1 MARKTKQIRDF
12 ILQEIAEDPEGVV
25 GRAASH
31 FGISRQAVQYHVG
44 KLLEAGSIRRRGR
57 TRGARFELVR
67 NSETA
72 SFALASID
80 EDQVWRQ
87 FVQPRLP
94 ELPRNVFDIC
104 HYGLTEMV
112 NNAIDHSGGGDL
124 IVGVEWTS
132 IEATIEVIDN
142 GVGVFR
148 KIQEAF
154 GLEDERHVLLELTKG
169 KLTTDPSRHTGEGIF
184 FTSRVFDHYSILS
197 GNFLFCH
204 FSPGRDWLVED
215 REHNE
220 GTYVTMR
227 ISRTS
232 SRTLQEVFDYYT
244 AVPDDFGFSK
254 TVIPVKLAQFG
265 EENLVSRSQA
275 KRLLNRVDR
284 FKEVVF
290 DFSGVEML
298 GQAFADEVFRV
309 YATSHPDVNL
319 HAIHANAAVQSMISR
334 ALNTGEQPA
343 EN

>member
-1 MARKTKQIRDF
+1 MERNTQQIRDF
-12 ILQEIAEDPEGVV
+12 ILQEIAKDPEGVV
-25 GRAASH
+25 ARGASH

-44 KLLEAGSIRRRGR
+44 KLLEAGSIRRRGK

-67 NSETA
+67 DSETA
-72 SFALASID
+72 SFTLTSID

-112 NNAIDHSGGGDL
+112 NNAIDHSGGRDL
-124 IVGVEWTS
+124 IVEVERS
-132 IEATIEVIDN
+132 AIDATIRVTDD

-154 GLEDERHVLLELTKG
+154 GLEDERHALLELTKG

-184 FTSRVFDHYSILS
+184 FTSRVFDRYSILS
-197 GNFLFCH
+197 GNFFFCH
-204 FSPGRDWLVED
+204 FSPGQDWLIED
-215 REHNE
+215 REE
-220 GTYVTMR
+220 SIGTHVTMR

-254 TVIPVKLAQFG
+254 TVIPVKVAQFG

-284 FKEVVF
+284 FKEVVL
-290 DFSGVEML
+290 DFSGVEMI
-298 GQAFADEVFRV
+298 GQAFADEIFRV
-309 YATSHPDVNL
+309 YATSHPDVKL
-319 HAIHANAAVQSMISR
+319 HGINASAPVKSMIGR
-334 ALNTGEQPA
+334 ALDSGE
-343 EN
+343 E